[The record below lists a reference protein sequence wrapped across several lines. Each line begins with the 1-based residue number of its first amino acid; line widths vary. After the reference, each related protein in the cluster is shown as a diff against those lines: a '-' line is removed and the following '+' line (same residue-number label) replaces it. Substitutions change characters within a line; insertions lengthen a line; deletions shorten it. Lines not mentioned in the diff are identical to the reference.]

1 MKKYLFPDRFL
12 WGAATASY
20 QIEGSPEAEG
30 KGESIWDRFSHT
42 PGNIWNADTGDIACD
57 HYRRYEE
64 DVIMMSQI
72 GLDAY
77 RFSISWPRVFPEGG
91 GKANQKGLDFYR
103 RLIEKLEQHKI
114 KPAVTLYHWDLPQA
128 LQDRG
133 GWTNRDTAQ
142 YFSEYAAY
150 LYETLDLPVAMW
162 ITLNEPWVVAIMGHA
177 FGVHA
182 PGAGDFNSALQVSH
196 NLLLGHGL
204 AVNAFREAKRNDE
217 QIGITLSLASVE
229 PLTEK
234 EADLEAATRSDGFM
248 NRWFLDPIFRGSYPQ
263 DMVEVFSRNYEL
275 PRTEKDDARIIAEK
289 IDFLGINNYTRVL
302 VEASGDEDAFMG
314 NPVNPRESEYTEM
327 GWEVYP
333 QGLYDLLTRV
343 HRDYGPLPLYVTE
356 NGAAFADELDQDMQ
370 VDDPRRINYLEKY
383 IYQCWRAVQDGV
395 PLKGY
400 FAWSL
405 MDNFEWAFGY
415 SKRFGLIY
423 VDFNDQKRYLKNS
436 ASWYSKVIGRNGL
449 ESTGLEGKH

>member
-1 MKKYLFPDRFL
+1 MNKYLFPDQFL

-20 QIEGSPEAEG
+20 QIEGSPDADG

-42 PGNIWNADTGDIACD
+42 PGNVWNGETGDVACD

-64 DVIMMSQI
+64 DVNLMSQI
-72 GLDAY
+72 GLNAY
-77 RFSISWPRVFPEGG
+77 RFSISWPRIFPAGG
-91 GKANQKGLDFYR
+91 GKANVKGLDFYR
-103 RLIEKLEQHKI
+103 RLIEKLQQHKI
-114 KPAVTLYHWDLPQA
+114 RPAVTLYHWDLPQA

-133 GWTNRDTAQ
+133 GWTNRDTAK

-150 LYETLDLPVAMW
+150 VYDKLDLPVSMW
-162 ITLNEPWVVAIMGHA
+162 ITLNEPWVIAILGHA
-177 FGVHA
+177 FGIHA
-182 PGAGDFNSALQVSH
+182 PGVSDFKSAFQVSH

-204 AVNAFREAKRNDE
+204 AVKAFREAKRTGE
-217 QIGITLSLASVE
+217 PIGITLNLAPVE

-234 EADLEAATRSDGFM
+234 QDDLEAASRSDGFM
-248 NRWFLDPIFRGSYPQ
+248 NRWFLDPIFRGSYPA
-263 DMVEVFSRNYEL
+263 DMVEVFSRNFEL
-275 PRTEKDDARIIAEK
+275 PQTEKGDDQVIAEP

-302 VEASGDEDAFMG
+302 VEASGDENAFMG
-314 NPVNPRESEYTEM
+314 TPVNPQEAEYTEM

-356 NGAAFADELDQDMQ
+356 NGAAFPDELDENGQ
-370 VDDPRRINYLEKY
+370 VNDPRRINYLEKY
-383 IYQCWRAVQDGV
+383 IHQCWKAVQDGV

-400 FAWSL
+400 FAWTL

-415 SKRFGLIY
+415 SKRFGLVYI
-423 VDFNDQKRYLKNS
+423 DFEEQRRYLKNS
-436 ASWYSKVIGRNGL
+436 AYWYSKVIGRNGL
-449 ESTGLEGKH
+449 ESDSL